1 MLVEVI
7 TPEQKIFS
15 GEAVAVQLPGTDGLF
30 QVLNQHAPIISTL
43 TSGEVKIDL
52 AQAPDANFND
62 RDGKILRT
70 KGSDKTLRIPI
81 KGGVMEMNN
90 NKVIVLAD

>member
-7 TPEQKIFS
+7 TPEQRIFS
-15 GEAVAVQLPGTDGLF
+15 GEAVAVQLPGADGLF
-30 QVLNQHAPIISTL
+30 QVLDQHAPIISTL
-43 TSGEVKIDL
+43 VEGDVKIDL
-52 AQAPDANFND
+52 TKAPDANFND
-62 RDGKILRT
+62 LEGKIVRV

-81 KGGVMEMNN
+81 KGGVMEMNQ